1 MQKKRKC
8 KEQLK
13 LSAVTSFEVEQ
24 KPSVTEVEVS
34 VVAVL
39 SHVVK
44 QLRVQ
49 DLTSK

>member
-1 MQKKRKC
+1 MHKKSVG
-8 KEQLK
+8 E
-13 LSAVTSFEVEQ
+13 AVTSFEVEQ
-24 KPSVTEVEVS
+24 KPSIAEVEVS

-49 DLTSK
+49 YLASK